1 MSEVVSVSAAGPVPA
16 GAGATILVVDDSPVN
31 LRLVVR
37 TLEGRGYRLLA
48 AKNGRAALDI
58 ARRVRPDLILL
69 DVMMP
74 ELDGFEVCRALKSDP
89 ATRDAIVVFLSALG
103 EVTDKVTGLELG
115 ASDYITK
122 PIQPEE
128 VIARVANHVARQ
140 QLERDVRVSRD
151 RLERELASAGE
162 MQRRLLP
169 AALPSGMGATFAAYY
184 RTSLYAG
191 GDYYDVFALPDGQF
205 GVIVAD
211 VSGHG
216 AQSAIV
222 MAMIRAAVHAFPGF
236 ACDPA
241 EMLRYLNRH
250 FEFLWESPMFAT
262 ALSALIDPRARTV
275 TTACAGHPPPL
286 LLRDGRVTVLPVDAT
301 IPVLLMDLPR
311 VPDVSHPLQGGDRL
325 LFYTDGVTERPD
337 AADDMYDLPR
347 LVESFEQSAAQT
359 PAEQIQT
366 LVADLDAFAAAREPD
381 DDQTL
386 LLIEITQN
394 ADV

>member
-1 MSEVVSVSAAGPVPA
+1 MTFTASVSEAAS
-16 GAGATILVVDDSPVN
+16 GATILVVDDSPVN

-74 ELDGFEVCRALKSDP
+74 EMDGFEVCRALKGDP
-89 ATRDAIVVFLSALG
+89 DTRDAIVVFLSALG
-103 EVTDKVTGLELG
+103 DVTDKVTGLELG

-122 PIQPEE
+122 PIQTEE

-140 QLERDVRVSRD
+140 QLEREVRRSRD

-162 MQRRLLP
+162 MQRRILP
-169 AALPSGMGATFAAYY
+169 AALPSGHGAAFAAYY

-191 GDYYDVFALPDGQF
+191 GDYYDVFALPEAQF
-205 GVIVAD
+205 GVVVAD

-216 AQSAIV
+216 AAASIV

-236 ACDPA
+236 ACDPS
-241 EMLRYLNRH
+241 ELLRYLNRH
-250 FEFLWESPMFAT
+250 FQFLWESTIFAT
-262 ALSALIDPRARTV
+262 ALSALLDTRDRSLTI
-275 TTACAGHPPPL
+275 ACAGHPPPL
-286 LLRDGRVTVLPVDAT
+286 LLRNGRVTTLEVSATLPV
-301 IPVLLMDLPR
+301 LMMDLPSIPETR
-311 VPDVSHPLQGGDRL
+311 HALQPGDRVL
-325 LFYTDGVTERPD
+325 LYTDGVTERHDPHD
-337 AADDMYDLPR
+337 EMYDLPR
-347 LVESFEQSAAQT
+347 LIDTLERTADRSPSDQVAA
-359 PAEQIQT
+359 I
-366 LVADLDAFAAAREPD
+366 VHDVDLFASEREPD

-386 LLIEITQN
+386 LLISVEW
-394 ADV
+394 

>member
-1 MSEVVSVSAAGPVPA
+1 MDIAPPVPPVGSPQTA
-16 GAGATILVVDDSPVN
+16 PGATILVVDDSPVN

-89 ATRDAIVVFLSALG
+89 STRDAIVVFLSALG

-140 QLERDVRVSRD
+140 QLEREVRRSRD
-151 RLERELASAGE
+151 RLERELASAGA
-162 MQRRLLP
+162 MQRRILP
-169 AALPSGMGATFAAYY
+169 AALPSGMGVTFAAYY

-191 GDYYDVFALPDGQF
+191 GDYYDVFPLPDGQF

-216 AQSAIV
+216 APSAIV

-262 ALSALIDPRARTV
+262 ALCALIDPRERSV
-275 TTACAGHPPPL
+275 TIACAGHPPPL
-286 LLRDGRVTVLPVDAT
+286 LLRERHVSVMPVDAT
-301 IPVLLMDLPR
+301 MPVLMMDLPKI
-311 VPDVSHPLQGGDRL
+311 PDLRHALRSGDRL
-325 LFYTDGVTERPD
+325 MFYTDGVTERQNP
-337 AADDMYDLPR
+337 ADDMYDLPR
-347 LVESFEQSAAQT
+347 LTASLERTADQA
-359 PAEQIQT
+359 PADQVLA
-366 LVADLDAFAAAREPD
+366 LVKDLDGFAGEREPD

-386 LLIEITQN
+386 LLIEIE
-394 ADV
+394 

>member
-1 MSEVVSVSAAGPVPA
+1 MTMALTVSEPTVA
-16 GAGATILVVDDSPVN
+16 AGATILVVDDSPVN

-69 DVMMP
+69 DIMMP
-74 ELDGFEVCRALKSDP
+74 EMDGFEVCRALKADP
-89 ATRDAIVVFLSALG
+89 LTRDAIVVFLSALG

-122 PIQPEE
+122 PIQAEE

-140 QLERDVRVSRD
+140 QLEREVRRSRD
-151 RLERELASAGE
+151 RLQKELASAGA
-162 MQRRLLP
+162 MQRGILP
-169 AALPSGMGATFAAYY
+169 ATLPSGDGATFSAYY

-191 GDYYDVFALPDGQF
+191 GDYYDVLRLPDGQF

-216 AQSAIV
+216 APSAIV

-241 EMLRYLNRH
+241 EMVRYLNRH

-262 ALSALIDPRARTV
+262 ALVALVDPRDRSV
-275 TTACAGHPPPL
+275 TLACAGHPPPL
-286 LLRDGRVTVLPVDAT
+286 LMSGGRVRPLPVNAT
-301 IPVLLMDLPR
+301 MPVLMMDLR
-311 VPDVSHPLQGGDRL
+311 SVPEVRHVLDAGDRL
-325 LFYTDGVTERPD
+325 LFYTDGVTERHDPQ
-337 AADDMYDLPR
+337 DDMYDLPR
-347 LVESFEQSAAQT
+347 LEASFERTSGLSPDDQVTS
-359 PAEQIQT
+359 I
-366 LVADLDAFAAAREPD
+366 VRDLDAFGGDREPD

-386 LLIEITQN
+386 LLMAI
-394 ADV
+394 D